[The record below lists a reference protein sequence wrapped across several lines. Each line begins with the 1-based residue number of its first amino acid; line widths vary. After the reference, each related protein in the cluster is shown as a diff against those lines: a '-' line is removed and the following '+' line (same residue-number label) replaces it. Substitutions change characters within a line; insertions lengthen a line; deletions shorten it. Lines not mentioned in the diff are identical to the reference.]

1 MPRTSSTRRPSK
13 PTTRQVPRFGL
24 DVDWFV
30 ESQGAS
36 AMGRGLE
43 VSVRAAMLPVT
54 CTSPFDGDV
63 TLYLALPLRER
74 MFKARCRAMNFGER
88 GWSLQFIEVAPEDLQ
103 LLGHTLIAEF
113 GPAALPNLERRPVQ
127 ELVLAEPE

>member
-1 MPRTSSTRRPSK
+1 MARTSRRPSK
-13 PTTRQVPRFGL
+13 PTTRQVPRFSL

-43 VSVRAAMLPVT
+43 VSVRAAKLPVT
-54 CTSPFDGDV
+54 CKSPFDGDV
-63 TLYLALPLRER
+63 TLYLSLPLRER
-74 MFKARCRAMNFGER
+74 MFKARCRAVNFGDR
-88 GWSLQFIEVAPEDLQ
+88 GWCLQFVEVAPEDLQ

-113 GPAALPNLERRPVQ
+113 GPAALPHLERRPVQ
-127 ELVLAEPE
+127 ALVLAEAE

>member
-1 MPRTSSTRRPSK
+1 
-13 PTTRQVPRFGL
+13 
-24 DVDWFV
+24 VDWFV

-43 VSVRAAMLPVT
+43 VSVRAAKLPVT
-54 CTSPFDGDV
+54 CKSPFDGDV
-63 TLYLALPLRER
+63 TLYLSLPLRER
-74 MFKARCRAMNFGER
+74 MFKARCRAVNFGDR
-88 GWSLQFIEVAPEDLQ
+88 GWCLQFVEVAPEDLQ

-127 ELVLAEPE
+127 ALVLAEAE

>member
-13 PTTRQVPRFGL
+13 PTTRQVPRFSL

-30 ESQGAS
+30 ESHGAS

-43 VSVRAAMLPVT
+43 LSVRAAMLPVT

-63 TLYLALPLRER
+63 TLYLSLPLRER

-88 GWSLQFIEVAPEDLQ
+88 GWSLQFVEVAPEDLQ

-127 ELVLAEPE
+127 ELVLAETE

>member
-1 MPRTSSTRRPSK
+1 MPRTNPTRRTK
-13 PTTRQVPRFGL
+13 PTTRQYPRFGL

-30 ESQGAS
+30 ESHGSS

-74 MFKARCRAMNFGER
+74 MFKARCRALNFGQR
-88 GWSLQFIEVAPEDLQ
+88 GWSLEFVDVAPDDLQ
-103 LLGHTLIAEF
+103 LLGHTLLTEF
-113 GPAALPNLERRPVQ
+113 GPAALPNLERRPTQ
-127 ELVLAEPE
+127 EVVLAERE

>member
-1 MPRTSSTRRPSK
+1 MPRTSSSK
-13 PTTRQVPRFGL
+13 KAPAPAIRQVPRFRL

-30 ESQGAS
+30 ESHGAS

-43 VSVRAAMLPVT
+43 LSVRAAMLPVT

-63 TLYLALPLRER
+63 TLFLSLPLRER
-74 MFKARCRAMNFGER
+74 MFKARCRATNFGAR
-88 GWSLQFIEVAPEDLQ
+88 GWSLQFVEVAPEDLQ

-113 GPAALPNLERRPVQ
+113 GDAALPNLERRPPR
-127 ELVLAEPE
+127 ELCLGST